1 MFCKK
6 SCLIAGAFIAASI
19 FVCLRVDKQALNQP
33 LMELLDDE
41 NKQRYMMIA
50 NERKMIYFKGFALG
64 FILSLLALYVL
75 NNNKFFKVTKL
86 TNTCFVLATSF
97 IVNYFFYILHPK
109 SDYMVVHLDDEDQ
122 RKAWLEI
129 YRTMQVQLSFRI
141 CLRLGR
147 YDVRWSFLLSLI
159 FYVVLFFYF
168 FVFVFFYF
176 SISSF
181 SSFFLYSSSRTWCF

>member
-6 SCLIAGAFIAASI
+6 SCLIAGAFIAASV
-19 FVCLRVDKQALNQP
+19 FVCFRVDKQALNQP

-64 FILSLLALYVL
+64 FVLSLLALYVL

-129 YRTMQVQLSFRI
+129 YRTMQYNYH
-141 CLRLGR
+141 LGFALGL
-147 YDVRWSFLLSLI
+147 VGMM
-159 FYVVLFFYF
+159 
-168 FVFVFFYF
+168 FVGRSYC
-176 SISSF
+176 
-181 SSFFLYSSSRTWCF
+181 R

>member
-19 FVCLRVDKQALNQP
+19 FVCLRVDKQALNEP

-64 FILSLLALYVL
+64 FILSLK
-75 NNNKFFKVTKL
+75 NNNKLFKVTKL

-97 IVNYFFYILHPK
+97 TVNYFFYILHPK
-109 SDYMVVHLDDEDQ
+109 SDYIWMMKIKE
-122 RKAWLEI
+122 KP
-129 YRTMQVQLSFRI
+129 
-141 CLRLGR
+141 G
-147 YDVRWSFLLSLI
+147 
-159 FYVVLFFYF
+159 
-168 FVFVFFYF
+168 
-176 SISSF
+176 
-181 SSFFLYSSSRTWCF
+181 

>member
-6 SCLIAGAFIAASI
+6 SCLIAGAFIAASV

-50 NERKMIYFKGFALG
+50 NERKMIFQGCFGFV
-64 FILSLLALYVL
+64 LSLLALYVL

-129 YRTMQVQLSFRI
+129 YRTMQYNYH
-141 CLRLGR
+141 LGFALGLVGMMFVGR
-147 YDVRWSFLLSLI
+147 FMSLVL
-159 FYVVLFFYF
+159 YVFLFFYF
-168 FVFVFFYF
+168 
-176 SISSF
+176 
-181 SSFFLYSSSRTWCF
+181 LG